1 MYLGTAEACT
11 LLAAE
16 KSRWGGRTGRVS
28 ARSRLGVPVGGHISI
43 ARASEGF
50 QRSPLVQ
57 MKAESEH
64 FKLAYHKIWI
74 CISRYGLDTT
84 KAP

>member
-1 MYLGTAEACT
+1 MKRRLLCACF
-11 LLAAE
+11 LA
-16 KSRWGGRTGRVS
+16 

-50 QRSPLVQ
+50 QRPPLVQ